1 MKETHEMHA
10 RPIRWYGDSVKDG
23 IPYLHDLEIRGRLI
37 VIEGPDASGRS
48 TQIELITANL
58 EANGYA
64 VLNTGLK
71 RSELISRGILEA
83 KRNTSLGKRTLALYY
98 AADFADQLE
107 HKIIPALQA
116 GYVVLSDR
124 YIYTLMARNTVRGIP
139 RSWSHDLYSFAMV
152 PDMVFYI
159 DVDPYKLV
167 HRVFQKHRSLDHY
180 ESGADMALSDDMF
193 ESFIMYQKK
202 MAKEFEIM
210 RDKYGLRHIDG
221 QLEIERVDEML
232 QKRINTFLDK
242 YG

>member
-64 VLNTGLK
+64 VLSTGLK

-232 QKRINTFLDK
+232 QKRINAFLDK

>member
-58 EANGYA
+58 EASGYA